1 MIGAH
6 LPLFLTSAHVAGVIG
21 LDDADAFLRQRPR
34 LETEHL
40 FPLPLPVSR
49 RPLRWRADEVLAWLH
64 RQGRP
69 MAPGATPEDIAS
81 GRVVLL
87 DMARTA

>member
-1 MIGAH
+1 MT

-49 RPLRWRADEVLAWLH
+49 RPLRWKADEVLAWLN

-69 MAPGATPEDIAS
+69 MAPGATVEDIAS